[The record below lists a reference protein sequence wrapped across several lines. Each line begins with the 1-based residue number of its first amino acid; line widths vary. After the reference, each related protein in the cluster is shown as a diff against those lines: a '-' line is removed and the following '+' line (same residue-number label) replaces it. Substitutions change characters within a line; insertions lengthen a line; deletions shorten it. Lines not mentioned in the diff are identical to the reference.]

1 MPDDG
6 GINSV
11 VLASSLYHKQHI
23 YVEMIAPSSGFMAST
38 TEYNPSLREEV
49 GEDGRVNKMLRFFL
63 MVYYII
69 LHNIIYILMLNSLG
83 FLAS

>member
-1 MPDDG
+1 
-6 GINSV
+6 
-11 VLASSLYHKQHI
+11 
-23 YVEMIAPSSGFMAST
+23 MIAPSSGFMAST
-38 TEYNPSLREEV
+38 PEYNPSLREEV
-49 GEDGRVNKMLRFFL
+49 GEDGRVNKMLRFFFL

>member
-1 MPDDG
+1 
-6 GINSV
+6 
-11 VLASSLYHKQHI
+11 
-23 YVEMIAPSSGFMAST
+23 MIAPSSGFMAST
-38 TEYNPSLREEV
+38 PEYNPSLREEV
-49 GEDGRVNKMLRFFL
+49 GEDGRVNKMLRFFFFK